1 MPSPKNRMKSTGD
14 THLPEVE
21 YEAPSRSDD
30 AALQMESADEA
41 EDEQPAMNFEPRD
54 TVAAMEDA
62 ARSNPLLALG
72 VVLAAGYLFAK
83 LLRR

>member
-21 YEAPSRSDD
+21 YETPTRFDD
-30 AALQMESADEA
+30 AALRMYDADET
-41 EDEQPAMNFEPRD
+41 EEEEPARYAAPRD
-54 TVAAMEDA
+54 AVGAVEQA
-62 ARSNPLLALG
+62 ARSNPLMALG